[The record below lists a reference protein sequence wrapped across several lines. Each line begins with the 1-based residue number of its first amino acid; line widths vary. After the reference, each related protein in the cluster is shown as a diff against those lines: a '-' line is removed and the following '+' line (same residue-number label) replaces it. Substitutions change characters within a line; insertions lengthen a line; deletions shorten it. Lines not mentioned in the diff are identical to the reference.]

1 MPRITI
7 AQMKAQVATLE
18 RKIATFEDVVQRRE
32 AALRDARKENE
43 QLKTRISRG
52 HDRSRSP
59 RRPATSAEAN
69 MALTCRALRQVSLW
83 QQAPVVQ
90 EHRDEIQRLREELA
104 KKDEQ
109 IASLRRGEG
118 PIGEVLL
125 NAYARR
131 FGLGD
136 SQLDVWH
143 AASLRRQT
151 TPVHEFVD
159 RLNRNLNDLVD
170 VTRRGGVIWTPST
183 IPRMTLL
190 D

>member
-1 MPRITI
+1 MPRVTK
-7 AQMKAQVATLE
+7 AQLEAQVATLE

-69 MALTCRALRQVSLW
+69 VELTCRALRQVSLW
-83 QQAPVVQ
+83 QQDTVVQ
-90 EHRDEIQRLREELA
+90 EHRDEIQQLREELA
-104 KKDEQ
+104 KKDKE
-109 IASLRRGEG
+109 IASMRRGEG

-136 SQLDVWH
+136 NELDRWQ
-143 AASLRRQT
+143 ATNLRRQT

-159 RLNRNLNDLVD
+159 RLQRIHSDLAD
-170 VTRRGGVIWTPST
+170 VTRGGGTIWAPST
-183 IPRMTLL
+183 IPRRM
-190 D
+190 

>member
-1 MPRITI
+1 MPRVTK
-7 AQMKAQVATLE
+7 AQLEAQVAMLE

-43 QLKTRISRG
+43 QLKRRISRG

-69 MALTCRALRQVSLW
+69 VNLTRRALRQVSLW
-83 QQAPVVQ
+83 QQDTVVQ

-104 KKDEQ
+104 KKDKE
-109 IASLRRGEG
+109 IASVRRGEG

-125 NAYARR
+125 NAYERN
-131 FGLGD
+131 FGPLTD
-136 SQLDVWH
+136 SELDVWH

-151 TPVHEFVD
+151 TPVYEFVNGL
-159 RLNRNLNDLVD
+159 RRNLSDLVD
-170 VTRRGGVIWTPST
+170 VTRGGGTIYAPST
-183 IPRMTLL
+183 IPRRM
-190 D
+190 